1 MVERA
6 TKQAQSLESE
16 TRNPKQVWVQRC
28 SLGEGRDWGEEQRGI
43 DVAGHGARV
52 GKLDLQKGRVRASGG
67 GSCSCSCSWP
77 CSWLEFMHGT
87 ADLDRPW
94 NGL

>member
-52 GKLDLQKGRVRASGG
+52 GKLDLQKGKGGKAGKRGGQMGCVLTKARAEE
-67 GSCSCSCSWP
+67 
-77 CSWLEFMHGT
+77 L
-87 ADLDRPW
+87 L
-94 NGL
+94 